1 MDDPAGAAPSG
12 ANYADAGALVA
23 DMQRLGGANS
33 AEWGSTKITYDLVPV
48 GGLRRRWWRR

>member
-1 MDDPAGAAPSG
+1 VDDPAGAAPSG
-12 ANYADAGALVA
+12 ASYADAGALVA

-48 GGLRRRWWRR
+48 GGLRRRW